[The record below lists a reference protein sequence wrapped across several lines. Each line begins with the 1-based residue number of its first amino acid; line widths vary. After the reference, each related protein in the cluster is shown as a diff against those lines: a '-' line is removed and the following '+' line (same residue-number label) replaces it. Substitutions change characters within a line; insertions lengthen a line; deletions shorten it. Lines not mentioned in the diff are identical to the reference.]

1 MRLNLILK
9 LNDYSIN
16 LNQIQIHEEN
26 FYHIFQLNYFMK
38 LYFE

>member
-9 LNDYSIN
+9 LNDYLIN
-16 LNQIQIHEEN
+16 LNQIRIPEEN